1 MTPEQASK
9 LRKGDRVLVEMVVGP
24 PPPNLG
30 AWAETVVLAGV
41 AAEMARPIPLSAIR
55 EELPRP
61 LEAGDRVRLPNPM
74 FHQVGVL
81 LAIDGEE
88 CWVRWDDGARNT
100 QDLSDLQR
108 VDDEDRKAKEG

>member
-9 LRKGDRVLVEMVVGP
+9 LRKGDTFDARFTVSGFSVDGKTAFTTNECVIPVSAVVS
-24 PPPNLG
+24 
-30 AWAETVVLAGV
+30 
-41 AAEMARPIPLSAIR
+41 I
-55 EELPRP
+55 LPRP

>member
-61 LEAGDRVRLPNPM
+61 LEVGDRVKVSPESPE
-74 FHQVGVL
+74 VGQIIAV
-81 LAIDGEE
+81 DGQQA
-88 CWVRWDDGARNT
+88 WVRWPLDMRST
-100 QDLSDLQR
+100 EHLSDLQR
-108 VDDEDRKAKEG
+108 VEDGQ

>member
-61 LEAGDRVRLPNPM
+61 LEVGDRVVA
-74 FHQVGVL
+74 VGDPVS
-81 LAIDGEE
+81 GEIIIICGDE
-88 CWVRWDDGARNT
+88 GWVRWPAGDTSVEPLA
-100 QDLSDLQR
+100 DLQR
-108 VDDEDRKAKEG
+108 VEDSQ